1 MPKVNYWKTEDVSLI
16 PNRLISEDLWKQ
28 LMQGTLDGVI
38 RQLDASNKLLL
49 NGGNEAICAGLYTY
63 AVEEYGKL
71 LLLKQ
76 YVPSN
81 GKVTIDYEKI
91 FRDKRHENKYRVA
104 IENLKKQAP
113 ECTILMKGL
122 FDPAMFDPQIFDTT
136 APIIADFK
144 TRMAIFYCD
153 IADSGDGIKQ
163 VPPVAKSLL
172 KNAIDKLKIIAL
184 AMTIP

>member
-1 MPKVNYWKTEDVSLI
+1 MSLI
-16 PNRLISEDLWKQ
+16 PNRLIPEDLWKQ

-38 RQLDASNKLLL
+38 RVLDASNKLLL
-49 NGGNEAICAGLYTY
+49 NEGNEAICAGLYTY

-91 FRDKRHENKYRVA
+91 FKRHEDKYQAA
-104 IENLKKQAP
+104 IENLTKQAP
-113 ECTILMKGL
+113 ECTILTRRM
-122 FDPAMFDPQIFDTT
+122 FDPAIFDPQIFDTT
-136 APIIADFK
+136 AIIADFK

-153 IADSGDGIKQ
+153 IANSGDGIKQ
-163 VPPVAKSLL
+163 VPPVDKSLL

-184 AMTIP
+184 AMTIL

>member
-1 MPKVNYWKTEDVSLI
+1 
-16 PNRLISEDLWKQ
+16 
-28 LMQGTLDGVI
+28 MQQTLDGII
-38 RQLDASNKLLL
+38 RLLDASNKLLL

-76 YVPSN
+76 CVPSN

-91 FRDKRHENKYRVA
+91 FRDKRHENKYRAA
-104 IENLKKQAP
+104 IENLEKQAP

-122 FDPAMFDPQIFDTT
+122 CNSAIFNSQIFDTT
-136 APIIADFK
+136 APIIVDFK

-163 VPPVAKSLL
+163 VPPVDKSLL
-172 KNAIDKLKIIAL
+172 KNAIGKLKIIAL

>member
-1 MPKVNYWKTEDVSLI
+1 MPKVDYWRAEDVRLI
-16 PNRLISEDLWKQ
+16 PNRLIPEDLWKQ
-28 LMQGTLDGVI
+28 LMQETLDSVI
-38 RQLDASNKLLL
+38 RLLDASNKLLL

-91 FRDKRHENKYRVA
+91 FRDKRHKNKYRAA

-113 ECTILMKGL
+113 ECMILMKGS
-122 FDPAMFDPQIFDTT
+122 FDPVFFDPQIFDTT

-144 TRMAIFYCD
+144 TRMEIFYCD

-163 VPPVAKSLL
+163 VPPVDKSLL